1 MYQEAMVCMMRYFL
15 AFYSLALL
23 TPDSLLHAKS
33 QKYDVLVYGAA
44 RAVVPK

>member
-1 MYQEAMVCMMRYFL
+1 MQKNILILC
-15 AFYSLALL
+15 ALGL
-23 TPDSLLHAKS
+23 PWLGSLLHARS

>member
-1 MYQEAMVCMMRYFL
+1 MKKNILIIC
-15 AFYSLALL
+15 ALGL
-23 TPDSLLHAKS
+23 LWLGSLLHAKS

>member
-1 MYQEAMVCMMRYFL
+1 MKKNILILC
-15 AFYSLALL
+15 ALGL
-23 TPDSLLHAKS
+23 LGFGSLLHAKS

>member
-1 MYQEAMVCMMRYFL
+1 MNKNILILC
-15 AFYSLALL
+15 ALGL
-23 TPDSLLHAKS
+23 LWLDSLLHAKS